1 VHKQGAQCIDELDE
15 LKSLK
20 KSKALGEKAD

>member
-1 VHKQGAQCIDELDE
+1 MKCMIGERCELELELDE

-20 KSKALGEKAD
+20 DEYVVSD